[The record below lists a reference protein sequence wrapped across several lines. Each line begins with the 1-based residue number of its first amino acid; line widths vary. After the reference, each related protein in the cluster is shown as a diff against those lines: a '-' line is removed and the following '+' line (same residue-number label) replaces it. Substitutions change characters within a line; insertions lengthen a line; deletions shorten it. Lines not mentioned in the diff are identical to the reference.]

1 MNEALELEL
10 RQLPGVLFVGFA
22 EDEGTTHIEL
32 VAMPSSEHARVRD
45 EAARAAVNHLDGPA
59 EIRVLAP
66 PDDGPRHYRVTGW
79 ASWWC
84 RPGMVTPRL
93 RSSYREVVTA
103 LPVGRRQAT
112 RWQWGGPSWRLSGA
126 WVP

>member
-32 VAMPSSEHARVRD
+32 VAVPSSEHARVRD

-59 EIRVLAP
+59 EIKVLAP
-66 PDDGPRHYRVTGW
+66 PDDQAAPLPATGW
-79 ASWWC
+79 ASWCC
-84 RPGMVTPRL
+84 RPGMVTPPL
-93 RSSYREVVTA
+93 RSSYPGAASA
-103 LPVGRRQAT
+103 LPAGRRRAT
-112 RWQWGGPSWRLSGA
+112 RWQWGGLCWTRSGGWA
-126 WVP
+126 P